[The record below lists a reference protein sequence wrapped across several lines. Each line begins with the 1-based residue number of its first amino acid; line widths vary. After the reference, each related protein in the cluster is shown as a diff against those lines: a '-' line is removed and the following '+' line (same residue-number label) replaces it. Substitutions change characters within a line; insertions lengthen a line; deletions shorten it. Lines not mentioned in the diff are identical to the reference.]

1 MSRWQTGEKE
11 KQQKE
16 AEGRKKKFHS
26 QKDENKKLGFVFE
39 KFQSEDIWVFKI
51 IPKCGE
57 LFCTSFHL
65 YKYTLEALVFIF
77 NISCSIFVINFV
89 SSFLCYKYSK

>member
-26 QKDENKKLGFVFE
+26 QKDKYEKLGFVFE
-39 KFQSEDIWVFKI
+39 KFQSEYI
-51 IPKCGE
+51 
-57 LFCTSFHL
+57 
-65 YKYTLEALVFIF
+65 
-77 NISCSIFVINFV
+77 
-89 SSFLCYKYSK
+89 